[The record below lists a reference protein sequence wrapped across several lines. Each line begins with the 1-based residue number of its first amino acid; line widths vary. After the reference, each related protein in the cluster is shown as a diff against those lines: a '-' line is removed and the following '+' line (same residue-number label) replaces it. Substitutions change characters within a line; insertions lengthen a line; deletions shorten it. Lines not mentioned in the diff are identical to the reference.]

1 MKTELTVVYVGVNG
15 NSNLGKYFYNYDP
28 AILLVEDCECPIT
41 FALSE
46 ETQPHYKI
54 IDMFVAGSG
63 KQFKDIQIAEDGRSI
78 SFVDINTKKQ
88 LISLSI
94 LVKDTKLGNLV
105 NCDPQVMNK
114 PPN

>member
-15 NSNLGKYFYNYDP
+15 NSNLGKYFYSYDP
-28 AILLVEDCECPIT
+28 AILLVEECECPIT
-41 FALSE
+41 FTLSE
-46 ETQPHYKI
+46 ETQSHYKI
-54 IDMFVAGSG
+54 VDMFVSGSG
-63 KQFKDIQIAEDGRSI
+63 KQFKNITIAKDGRSI
-78 SFVDINTKKQ
+78 SFTDRNTKKQ

>member
-1 MKTELTVVYVGVNG
+1 MKTELTVVYVGANG
-15 NSNLGKYFYNYDP
+15 NSNLGKYFYSYDP
-28 AILLVEDCECPIT
+28 EILLVEECECPLT
-41 FALSE
+41 FTLSE
-46 ETQPHYKI
+46 ATLPHYEI
-54 IDMFVAGSG
+54 IDIFFSGSG
-63 KQFKDIQIAEDGRSI
+63 KQFKDVKVSEDKRSI

-94 LVKDTKLGNLV
+94 LVKDTKLGNLI